1 MEMILAEPASG
12 VAQLTERLNEALESS
27 ESVAWLVPG
36 GSNIPLAV
44 EAMTGISD
52 ESSRKL
58 TILLTDER
66 YGEVGH
72 KDSNYKQLI
81 DAGFAHKQ
89 ARFIPTLM
97 PGSTLE
103 EVTIRYAAVAREALQ
118 SADEVIAQFGI
129 GNDGHIAGILPF
141 SDAAKSSDYAASY
154 QTETF
159 TRVTL
164 TFDALRH
171 IDTAFA
177 FVYGA
182 DKRAALQ
189 KLHERDVPLIEQP
202 SQILKELTESYVYND
217 QIGEQS

>member
-1 MEMILAEPASG
+1 MQMILADSAPG
-12 VAQLTERLNEALESS
+12 VAQLTERLSDALS
-27 ESVAWLVPG
+27 EHKSVVWLVPG

-44 EAMTGISD
+44 DIMAHISD
-52 ESSRKL
+52 DASAAL

-72 KDSNYKQLI
+72 ADSNYNQLI

-89 ARFIPTLM
+89 AHFIPTLM
-97 PGSTLE
+97 PGASLD
-103 EVTIRYAAVAREALQ
+103 EVTIRYAAVARETLQ
-118 SADEVIAQFGI
+118 AADEVIGQFGI
-129 GNDGHIAGILPF
+129 GADGHIAGILPF
-141 SDAAKSSDYAASY
+141 SDATKSDNYAASY

-189 KLHERDVPLIEQP
+189 KLYERDVSLAEQP
-202 SQILKELTESYVYND
+202 SQILKELMESYVYND
-217 QIGEQS
+217 QIGEKI